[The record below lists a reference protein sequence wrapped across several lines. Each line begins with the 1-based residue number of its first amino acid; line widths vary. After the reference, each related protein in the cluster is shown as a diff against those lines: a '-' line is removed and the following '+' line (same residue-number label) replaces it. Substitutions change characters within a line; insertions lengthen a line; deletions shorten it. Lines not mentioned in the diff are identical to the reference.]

1 MTDAFIDANNIN
13 NLAASFESAGG
24 TVVIETTAPPSNEVI
39 LPGGFVL
46 ADGSLVKY
54 AEIRELN
61 GADEEAL
68 AKANSPGKSLRV
80 ILSRGLVKIGDEPA
94 TSKDLDTL
102 LAGDQEAILIGI
114 RVATF
119 GKDLKFSG
127 VCPTCSNPQSF
138 VVDLEADIEMVSL
151 DDPFNDRVFSIDAKI
166 GKVVLSLPNGVTT
179 KKLTEAESENK
190 SFAELVT
197 ILLSGCIVSVNEQP
211 SMGISTALKL
221 GISDRELLVNELYK
235 RAPGPRLGG
244 VTKTC
249 KACDNEISLALG
261 LADLFRL

>member
-1 MTDAFIDANNIN
+1 MTNSLTEANNIN
-13 NLAASFESAGG
+13 SLAASFEAAGE
-24 TVVIETTAPPSNEVI
+24 TVVIETIAPLSNEVI
-39 LPGGFVL
+39 LPGGFIL

-68 AKANSPGKSLRV
+68 AKATSPGKALRI

-94 TSKDLDTL
+94 TAKDIDTL

-114 RVATF
+114 RQATF
-119 GKDLKFSG
+119 GNNLDFNG
-127 VCPTCSNPQSF
+127 NCPVCSSPQSF
-138 VVDLEADIEMVSL
+138 VVNLETDIEIVSL
-151 DDPFNDRVFSIDAKI
+151 DDPFNDRVFSITAKI
-166 GKVVLSLPNGVTT
+166 GEVVVALPNGITT
-179 KKLTEAESENK
+179 KKLTEAESEKK

-197 ILLSGCIVSVNEQP
+197 VMLSGCIVSVNGEP

-221 GISDRELLVNELYK
+221 GISDRELLVNEIYK

-249 KACDNEISLALG
+249 KACDSEVSLALG

>member
-1 MTDAFIDANNIN
+1 MTDTFNGFSDIN
-13 NLAASFESAGG
+13 DLAASFESAGHD
-24 TVVIETTAPPSNEVI
+24 VKIETTSPPATEVI
-39 LPGGFVL
+39 LPGGFIL
-46 ADGSLVKY
+46 EDGSLVKY

-68 AKANSPGKSLRV
+68 AKASSPGKSLRV
-80 ILSRGLVKIGDEPA
+80 ILSRGLVKIGDELA
-94 TSKDLDTL
+94 TAKDLDKL

-119 GKDLKFSG
+119 GKDLDFSG
-127 VCPTCSNPQSF
+127 VCPKCSNPQSF
-138 VVDLEADIEMVSL
+138 VVDLENDIETTSL
-151 DDPFNDRVFSIDAKI
+151 DDPFNDRVFSINAKI
-166 GKVVLSLPNGVTT
+166 GEVVLSLPNGVTT

-221 GISDRELLVNELYK
+221 GISDRELLVNEIYK

-249 KACDNEISLALG
+249 KACDSEISLALG

>member
-1 MTDAFIDANNIN
+1 MTDTISDFSEIN
-13 NLAASFESAGG
+13 NLAASFESVGEA
-24 TVVIETTAPPSNEVI
+24 VKIETVSPPDTEII
-39 LPGGFVL
+39 LPGGFIL
-46 ADGSLVKY
+46 EDGSLVKY

-68 AKANSPGKSLRV
+68 AKATSPGKALRV
-80 ILSRGLVKIGDEPA
+80 ILSRGLVKIGDEPV
-94 TSKDLDTL
+94 TSKDLDEL

-114 RVATF
+114 RQATF
-119 GKDLKFSG
+119 GNNLDFSG
-127 VCPTCSNPQSF
+127 LCPNCSNPQSF
-138 VVDLEADIEMVSL
+138 VIDIKNDIEMVSL
-151 DDPFNDRVFSIDAKI
+151 DDPFNDRVFSINAKI
-166 GKVVLSLPNGVTT
+166 GEVVLALPNGITT

-197 ILLSGCIVSVNEQP
+197 IMLSGCIVSVNKEP
-211 SMGISTALKL
+211 SMGMSTALSL
-221 GISDRELLVNELYK
+221 GISDRELLVNEIYK

-249 KACDNEISLALG
+249 KACDSEVSLALG

>member
-1 MTDAFIDANNIN
+1 MTNSLTDANNIN
-13 NLAASFESAGG
+13 SLAASFEAAGG
-24 TVVIETTAPPSNEVI
+24 TAVIETTAPPSNEVI
-39 LPGGFVL
+39 LPGGFIL

-68 AKANSPGKSLRV
+68 AKATSPGKALRV
-80 ILSRGLVKIGDEPA
+80 VLSRGLVKIGDEPV

-119 GKDLKFSG
+119 GNTLDFNG
-127 VCPTCSNPQSF
+127 ICPKCSNPQSF
-138 VVDLEADIEMVSL
+138 VVDLENDIEMVSL

-166 GKVVLSLPNGVTT
+166 GKVVLSLPNGITT
-179 KKLTEAESENK
+179 KKLTEAEAEDK

-197 ILLSGCIVSVNEQP
+197 IMLSGCIVSVNGQP
-211 SMGISTALKL
+211 SMGISTALQL
-221 GISDRELLVNELYK
+221 GISDRELLVNEIYK

-249 KACDNEISLALG
+249 KACDSEISLALG

>member
-1 MTDAFIDANNIN
+1 MTDTFSNASAIN
-13 NLAASFESAGG
+13 NLAATFETAG
-24 TVVIETTAPPSNEVI
+24 TAVDIETIAPTSNEVI
-39 LPGGFVL
+39 LPGGFIL
-46 ADGSLVKY
+46 NDGSLVKY

-68 AKANSPGKSLRV
+68 AKTNSSGKALRV
-80 ILSRGLVKIGDEPA
+80 ILSRALVKIGDEPS
-94 TSKDLDTL
+94 TSKDIDAL

-114 RVATF
+114 RQATF
-119 GKDLKFSG
+119 GNDLDFNG
-127 VCPTCSNPQSF
+127 NCPKCSSPQSF
-138 VVDLEADIEMVSL
+138 VVDLEKDIEMVHLS
-151 DDPFNDRVFSIDAKI
+151 DPFNDRVFSIKAKI
-166 GKVVLSLPNGVTT
+166 GEVVVALPNGITT

-190 SFAELVT
+190 SFAELIT
-197 ILLSGCIVSVNEQP
+197 ILLAGCIVSVNDQP

-221 GISDRELLVNELYK
+221 SISDRELLVNEIYK

-249 KACDNEISLALG
+249 KACDSEISLALG